1 MAADGHHNSYT
12 STGTLYYVTKNK
24 NASDIKTDT
33 VLVGMKTGD
42 QPSNK
47 IRRSELLN
55 TELPKYRY
63 LVDKDHAYN
72 NNNL

>member
-47 IRRSELLN
+47 IRRSEL
-55 TELPKYRY
+55 PKYRY
-63 LVDKDHAYN
+63 LVDKDQAYN
-72 NNNL
+72 NKGF